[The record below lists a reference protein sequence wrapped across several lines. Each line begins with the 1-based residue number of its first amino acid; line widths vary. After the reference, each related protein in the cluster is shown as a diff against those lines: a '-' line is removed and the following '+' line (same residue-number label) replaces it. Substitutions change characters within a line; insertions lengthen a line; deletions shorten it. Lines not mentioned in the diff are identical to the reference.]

1 VAVAARL
8 TPGDDAVVMRASFLA
23 VVVPFGAA
31 FAAEPLK
38 LQAPPAHECASP
50 AVRRCPPPAPAPAA
64 PPVPVKSDP
73 QATRQTLERE
83 RRAQAAQELS
93 PIIIYGEREQKRIQE
108 AFDANLK
115 AGRRA
120 LEASTRSFQTPDGR
134 RCTQVE
140 GLGYSE
146 CTPNANAPPP
156 AGFSSAFTVGK
167 P

>member
-1 VAVAARL
+1 MAVAARL

-38 LQAPPAHECASP
+38 LHAPPA
-50 AVRRCPPPAPAPAA
+50 
-64 PPVPVKSDP
+64 PVKSDP

-108 AFDANLK
+108 VFEANLK

-120 LEASTRSFQTPDGR
+120 LEASPRSFQTPDGR

-146 CTPNANAPPP
+146 CTPNANAPPT
-156 AGFSSAFTVGK
+156 GFSSAFTVGK

>member
-1 VAVAARL
+1 MRTRRYSLSFCLSGLAAG
-8 TPGDDAVVMRASFLA
+8 TAI
-23 VVVPFGAA
+23 
-31 FAAEPLK
+31 AAEPLK
-38 LQAPPAHECASP
+38 LDPPAPTECVSP
-50 AVRRCPPPAPAPAA
+50 VVRRCPPPAPAA
-64 PPVPVKSDP
+64 PPAPGKSDP
-73 QATRQTLERE
+73 QATRQMLERE

-115 AGRRA
+115 PGRRA

-156 AGFSSAFTVGK
+156 TGFSSAFTAGK